1 MSEPGLRERATW
13 RSAAGMHLVVPGG
26 YLDAACPLI
35 QPRDLQKY
43 LPDLRAGEVTTVL
56 ATVASIEDSRFA
68 LGALAHWLSMERE
81 SPLPFRIARSVADI
95 DAAHVAGDLA
105 VVLHFQ
111 GCDPI
116 EADVNLLD
124 AFHAL
129 GVRVMQP
136 TYNARNRL
144 GDGCLERANSG
155 LSKLGLSAIAR
166 MNELRIVVDVAHVGL
181 RTSLEVIEASTAPV
195 IVSHGNACGVHQSR
209 RNLTDEQI
217 KAVAAIGG
225 VIGVCAFPGFVS
237 AASADLDKLLDHVD
251 YLAALVGADH
261 VGLGMDFS
269 AETEDDY
276 DYFGYEED
284 TYPRPPWIYPPGIGG
299 FAEVRNIGDGLA
311 RRGYRADQI
320 AGIASGNFLRV
331 FREVWGQ

>member
-1 MSEPGLRERATW
+1 MRIS
-13 RSAAGMHLVVPGG
+13 GG

-35 QPRDLQKY
+35 QPRDLERL

-56 ATVASIEDSRFA
+56 GTAASIEDSRHAF
-68 LGALAHWLSMERE
+68 GVLAHWLMLDRQGT
-81 SPLPFRIARSVADI
+81 LPFRLARCADDI
-95 DAAHVAGDLA
+95 EAAHRDGLLA

-124 AFHAL
+124 AYHAL

-155 LSKLGLSAIAR
+155 LSKFGRAAIGR
-166 MNELRIVVDVAHVGL
+166 MNELGIVVDVAHVGR
-181 RTSLEVIEASTAPV
+181 RTSLEVIEASSAPV
-195 IVSHGNACGVHQSR
+195 IVSHGNPCGVYESR

-217 KAVAAIGG
+217 TAVAASGG
-225 VIGVCAFPGFVS
+225 VIGVCAFPGFVG
-237 AASADLDKLLDHVD
+237 AADQDLDMLLDHVD
-251 YLAALVGADH
+251 YLAALVGAEH
-261 VGLGMDFS
+261 VGLGLDFS
-269 AETEDDY
+269 QETEEDY

-284 TYPRPPWIYPPGIGG
+284 TYPRPPWTYPPGIAG
-299 FAEVRNIGDGLA
+299 FADLRNIGDRLLS
-311 RRGYRADQI
+311 RGYTTSQVE
-320 AGIASGNFLRV
+320 GIASGNFLRV
-331 FREVWGQ
+331 FRQVWGR

>member
-1 MSEPGLRERATW
+1 MKADPVNAPTGHLRV
-13 RSAAGMHLVVPGG
+13 SGG

-35 QPRDLQKY
+35 QPRDLKKH
-43 LPDLRAGEVTTVL
+43 LPDLRGGEVTTVL
-56 ATVASIEDSRFA
+56 ATVASIEDSRYT

-81 SPLPFRIARSVADI
+81 SSLPFRIARSAADI
-95 DAAHVAGDLA
+95 EAAHEAGDLA

-124 AFHAL
+124 AYHAL

-155 LSKLGLSAIAR
+155 LSKLGRAAIAR
-166 MNELRIVVDVAHVGL
+166 MNELRIVVDVAHVGR
-181 RTSLEVIEASTAPV
+181 RTSLEVIEASSAPV
-195 IVSHGNACGVHQSR
+195 IVSHGNPCGVYESR

-217 KAVAAIGG
+217 KAVAASGG

-237 AASADLDKLLDHVD
+237 AADADLGKLLDHVD
-251 YLAALVGADH
+251 YLAALVGAEH
-261 VGLGMDFS
+261 VGLGMDFA
-269 AETEDDY
+269 AETEEDY

-284 TYPRPPWIYPPGIGG
+284 TYPRPPWNYPLGIAG
-299 FAEVRNIGDGLA
+299 FADIRNIGDGLA
-311 RRGYRADQI
+311 RRGYRTDQI
-320 AGIASGNFLRV
+320 EGIASGNFLRV
-331 FREVWGQ
+331 FGEVWDR

>member
-1 MSEPGLRERATW
+1 MK
-13 RSAAGMHLVVPGG
+13 G

-35 QPRDLQKY
+35 QPRDLAKY

-56 ATVASIEDSRFA
+56 ATVASIEDSRYTVA
-68 LGALAHWLSMERE
+68 ALAHWLSLERQ
-81 SPLPFRIARSVADI
+81 SSLGFRIARCSADI
-95 DAAHVAGDLA
+95 DAAHAAGDLA

-111 GCDPI
+111 GGDPI

-124 AFHAL
+124 AYHAL

-155 LSKLGLSAIAR
+155 LSKLGRAAIAR
-166 MNELRIVVDVAHVGL
+166 MNELGIAVDIAHVGR
-181 RTSLEVIEASTAPV
+181 RTSLEVIEASTSPV
-195 IVSHGNACGVHQSR
+195 IASHGNACGVYDSR

-217 KAVAAIGG
+217 KAVAASGG

-237 AASADLDKLLDHVD
+237 AADADLDKVLDHVD
-251 YLAALVGADH
+251 YLAGLVGAEH
-261 VGLGMDFS
+261 VVLGLDF
-269 AETEDDY
+269 ATETEEDY

-284 TYPRPPWIYPPGIGG
+284 TYPRPPWTYPPGIAG
-299 FAEVRNIGDGLA
+299 FADLRNIGPALA
-311 RRGYRADQI
+311 RRGYTAEQI

-331 FREVWGQ
+331 FRAVWT

>member
-1 MSEPGLRERATW
+1 MNAAPANANPATEHVTV
-13 RSAAGMHLVVPGG
+13 SGG
-26 YLDAACPLI
+26 YLDAAGPLI
-35 QPRDLQKY
+35 QPRDLARY
-43 LPDLRAGEVTTVL
+43 VPDLRAGEVTTVL
-56 ATVASIEDSRFA
+56 ATVASIEDSRHA
-68 LGALAHWLSMERE
+68 LAVLAHWLLLERQGT
-81 SPLPFRIARSVADI
+81 LPFRIARSAGDVE
-95 DAAHVAGDLA
+95 AAHRDGTIA

-124 AFHAL
+124 AYHAL

-155 LSKLGLSAIAR
+155 LSKLGRAAIAR

-181 RTSLEVIEASTAPV
+181 RTSLEVVEASSAPV
-195 IVSHGNACGVHQSR
+195 IVSHGNACGVYESR

-217 KAVAAIGG
+217 TAVAASGG

-237 AASADLDKLLDHVD
+237 AADQDLDKLLDHVD
-251 YLAALVGADH
+251 YLAALVGAEH
-261 VGLGMDFS
+261 VGLGLDFS
-269 AETEDDY
+269 QETEEDY
-276 DYFGYEED
+276 DYFGYEPD
-284 TYPRPPWIYPPGIGG
+284 TYPRPPWNYPPGIAG
-299 FAEVRNIGDGLA
+299 FADIRNIGDRLLS
-311 RRGYRADQI
+311 RGYTAAQI
-320 AGIASGNFLRV
+320 EGIASANFLRV

>member
-1 MSEPGLRERATW
+1 MNAAPASATP
-13 RSAAGMHLVVPGG
+13 AAEHLAVSGG
-26 YLDAACPLI
+26 YLDAAGPLI
-35 QPRDLQKY
+35 QPRDLARY

-56 ATVASIEDSRFA
+56 ATVASIEDSRYA
-68 LGALAHWLSMERE
+68 LGALAHWLALERE
-81 SPLPFRIARSVADI
+81 SSLPFRIARSAADI
-95 DAAHVAGDLA
+95 EAAHEAGDLA
-105 VVLHFQ
+105 VILHFQ

-124 AFHAL
+124 AYHAL

-155 LSKLGLSAIAR
+155 LSKLGRAAIAR
-166 MNELRIVVDVAHVGL
+166 MNELRIVVDVAHVGR
-181 RTSLEVIEASTAPV
+181 RTSLEVIEASSAPV
-195 IVSHGNACGVHQSR
+195 IVSHGNACGVHESR

-217 KAVAAIGG
+217 TAVAASGG

-237 AASADLDKLLDHVD
+237 PADADLGKLLDHVD
-251 YLAALVGADH
+251 YLAGLVGAEH

-269 AETEDDY
+269 VETEEDY

-284 TYPRPPWIYPPGIGG
+284 TYPRPPWVYPPGIAG
-299 FAEVRNIGDGLA
+299 FADIRNIGDGLA
-311 RRGYRADQI
+311 RRGYSTEQI
-320 AGIASGNFLRV
+320 GGIASGNFRRV
-331 FREVWGQ
+331 LREVWGG

>member
-1 MSEPGLRERATW
+1 MMTAVPATAT
-13 RSAAGMHLVVPGG
+13 SATGHLTASGG

-43 LPDLRAGEVTTVL
+43 LPDLRTGEVTTVL
-56 ATVASIEDSRFA
+56 ATVASIEDSRYT
-68 LGALAHWLSMERE
+68 LGALAHWLRMERE
-81 SPLPFRIARSVADI
+81 SSLPFRIARSVADI
-95 DAAHVAGDLA
+95 EAAHAAGDVA

-124 AFHAL
+124 AYHAL

-155 LSKLGLSAIAR
+155 LSKLGRAAIAR
-166 MNELRIVVDVAHVGL
+166 MNDLRIVVDIAHVGR

-195 IVSHGNACGVHQSR
+195 IVSHGNACGVYESR

-217 KAVAAIGG
+217 KAVAGSGG

-237 AASADLDKLLDHVD
+237 AAGADLEKLLDHVD
-251 YLAALVGADH
+251 YMAALVGAEH
-261 VGLGMDFS
+261 IGLGTDFS
-269 AETEDDY
+269 VETEEDY

-284 TYPRPPWIYPPGIGG
+284 TYPRPPWTYPPGIAG
-299 FAEVRNIGDGLA
+299 FADIRNVGDALT
-311 RRGYRADQI
+311 RRGYGADQI

-331 FREVWGQ
+331 FGEVWGR

>member
-1 MSEPGLRERATW
+1 MK
-13 RSAAGMHLVVPGG
+13 G

-35 QPRDLQKY
+35 QPRDLAKY

-56 ATVASIEDSRFA
+56 ATVASIEDSRYTVA
-68 LGALAHWLSMERE
+68 ALAHWLSLERQ
-81 SPLPFRIARSVADI
+81 SSLGFRIARCSADI
-95 DAAHVAGDLA
+95 DAAHAAGDLA

-111 GCDPI
+111 GGDPI

-124 AFHAL
+124 AYHAL

-155 LSKLGLSAIAR
+155 LSKLGRAAIAR
-166 MNELRIVVDVAHVGL
+166 MNELGIAVDIAHVGR
-181 RTSLEVIEASTAPV
+181 RTSLEVIEASAAPV
-195 IVSHGNACGVHQSR
+195 IVSHGNACGVYDSR

-217 KAVAAIGG
+217 KAVAASGG

-237 AASADLDKLLDHVD
+237 AADADLDKVLDHVD
-251 YLAALVGADH
+251 YLAGLVGAEH
-261 VGLGMDFS
+261 VGLGLDF
-269 AETEDDY
+269 ATETEEDY

-284 TYPRPPWIYPPGIGG
+284 TYPRPPWTYPPGIAG
-299 FAEVRNIGDGLA
+299 FADLRNIGPALA
-311 RRGYRADQI
+311 RRGYTAEQI

-331 FREVWGQ
+331 FRAVWR

>member
-1 MSEPGLRERATW
+1 MT
-13 RSAAGMHLVVPGG
+13 G

-35 QPRDLQKY
+35 QPRDLEKL

-56 ATVASIEDSRFA
+56 ATVASIEDSRHA
-68 LGALAHWLSMERE
+68 LGVLAQWLSLDRQ
-81 SPLPFRIARSVADI
+81 SALPFRIARCIADI
-95 DAAHVAGDLA
+95 DLAHAAGDLA

-111 GCDPI
+111 GGDPI

-124 AFHAL
+124 AYHAL
-129 GVRVMQP
+129 GVRVIQP

-155 LSKLGLSAIAR
+155 LSKLGRAAIAR
-166 MNELRIVVDVAHVGL
+166 MNELGIVVDIAHVGR

-195 IVSHGNACGVHQSR
+195 IASHGNACGVYDSR

-217 KAVAAIGG
+217 KAVAASGG
-225 VIGVCAFPGFVS
+225 VIGVCAFPGFVC
-237 AASADLDKLLDHVD
+237 AADANLDRVLDHVD
-251 YLAALVGADH
+251 YLARLVGADH
-261 VGLGMDFS
+261 VGLGMDF
-269 AETEDDY
+269 ATETEEDY

-284 TYPRPPWIYPPGIGG
+284 TYPRPPWTYPPGIAG
-299 FAEVRNIGDGLA
+299 FADLRNIGTGLA
-311 RRGYRADQI
+311 GRGYTAGQI

-331 FREVWGQ
+331 FGEVWAR

>member
-1 MSEPGLRERATW
+1 MKAAPAHG
-13 RSAAGMHLVVPGG
+13 SAPTGHLTVSGG
-26 YLDAACPLI
+26 YLDAAGPLI
-35 QPRDLQKY
+35 QPRTLGKH

-56 ATVASIEDSRFA
+56 ATVASIEDSRYA
-68 LGALAHWLSMERE
+68 LGALARWLSLERQ
-81 SPLPFRIARSVADI
+81 SSLPFRIARSAADI
-95 DAAHVAGDLA
+95 DAAHDAGDLA

-124 AFHAL
+124 AYYAL

-155 LSKLGLSAIAR
+155 LSKLGRAAIAR
-166 MNELRIVVDVAHVGL
+166 MNELRIAIDVAHVGR
-181 RTSLEVIEASTAPV
+181 RTSLEVIEASSAPV
-195 IVSHGNACGVHQSR
+195 IVSHGNACGVYESR

-217 KAVAAIGG
+217 KAVAASGG

-237 AASADLDKLLDHVD
+237 AADADLGKLLDHVD
-251 YLAALVGADH
+251 YLAALVGAEH
-261 VGLGMDFS
+261 VGLGLDFS
-269 AETEDDY
+269 TETEEDY

-284 TYPRPPWIYPPGIGG
+284 TYPRPPWIWPPGIAG
-299 FAEVRNIGDGLA
+299 FTDIRNIADALA
-311 RRGYRADQI
+311 WRGYRTEQI
-320 AGIASGNFLRV
+320 DGIASGNFLRV
-331 FREVWGQ
+331 FREVWGR

>member
-1 MSEPGLRERATW
+1 MRIS
-13 RSAAGMHLVVPGG
+13 GG

-35 QPRDLQKY
+35 QPRDLERL

-56 ATVASIEDSRFA
+56 GTAASIEDSRHA
-68 LGALAHWLSMERE
+68 LGVLAHWLMLDRQGT
-81 SPLPFRIARSVADI
+81 LPFRLARCADDI
-95 DAAHVAGDLA
+95 EAAHRDGLLA

-124 AFHAL
+124 AYHAL

-155 LSKLGLSAIAR
+155 LSKFGRAAIGR
-166 MNELRIVVDVAHVGL
+166 MNELGIVVDVAHVGR
-181 RTSLEVIEASTAPV
+181 RTSLEVIEASSAPV
-195 IVSHGNACGVHQSR
+195 IVSHGNPCGVYESR

-217 KAVAAIGG
+217 TAVAASGG
-225 VIGVCAFPGFVS
+225 VIGVCAFPGFVG
-237 AASADLDKLLDHVD
+237 AADQDLDMLLDHVD
-251 YLAALVGADH
+251 YLAALVGAEH
-261 VGLGMDFS
+261 VGLGLDFS
-269 AETEDDY
+269 QETEEDY

-284 TYPRPPWIYPPGIGG
+284 TYPRPPWTYPPGIAG
-299 FAEVRNIGDGLA
+299 FADLRNIGDRLLS
-311 RRGYRADQI
+311 RGYTTSQVE
-320 AGIASGNFLRV
+320 GIASGNFLRV
-331 FREVWGQ
+331 FRQVWGR

>member
-1 MSEPGLRERATW
+1 MKAV
-13 RSAAGMHLVVPGG
+13 SAHVSSTAGHLAVTGG
-26 YLDAACPLI
+26 YLDAAGPLI
-35 QPRDLQKY
+35 QPRELEKH

-56 ATVASIEDSRFA
+56 ASVASIEDSRYA

-81 SPLPFRIARSVADI
+81 SSLPFRIARSAADI
-95 DAAHVAGDLA
+95 GVAHDAGELA

-124 AFHAL
+124 AYHAL

-155 LSKLGLSAIAR
+155 LSKLGRAAIAR
-166 MNELRIVVDVAHVGL
+166 MNELTIVVDVAHVGR
-181 RTSLEVIEASTAPV
+181 RTSLEVVEASSAPV
-195 IVSHGNACGVHQSR
+195 IVSHGNASGVYESK

-217 KAVAAIGG
+217 KAVAASGG

-237 AASADLDKLLDHVD
+237 AADADLDKLLDHVD
-251 YLAALVGADH
+251 YMAALVGAEH

-269 AETEDDY
+269 VETEEDY

-284 TYPRPPWIYPPGIGG
+284 TYPRPPWIWPPGIAG
-299 FAEVRNIGDGLA
+299 FADIRNIGDGLA
-311 RRGYRADQI
+311 RRGYRTDQI
-320 AGIASGNFLRV
+320 EGIASGNFLRV
-331 FREVWGQ
+331 FREVWGG

>member
-1 MSEPGLRERATW
+1 MTTG
-13 RSAAGMHLVVPGG
+13 HLTISGG

-35 QPRDLQKY
+35 QPRDLPKY
-43 LPDLRAGEVTTVL
+43 VADLRTGEVTTVL
-56 ATVASIEDSRFA
+56 GTVASIEDCRYA
-68 LGALAHWLSMERE
+68 VGALAHWLSLERQ
-81 SPLPFRIARSVADI
+81 SSLPFRIARSVADI
-95 DAAHVAGDLA
+95 ETAHAAGDLA

-124 AFHAL
+124 AYHAL

-155 LSKLGLSAIAR
+155 LSKLGRQAIAR
-166 MNELRIVVDVAHVGL
+166 MNDLRIVVDVAHVGR

-195 IVSHGNACGVHQSR
+195 IVSHGNACGVYESR

-217 KAVAAIGG
+217 KAVAASGG
-225 VIGVCAFPGFVS
+225 VIGVCAFPGFVC
-237 AASADLDKLLDHVD
+237 AANADLDKLLDHVD
-251 YLAALVGADH
+251 YLTALVGAEH
-261 VGLGMDFS
+261 VGLGTDFS
-269 AETEDDY
+269 VETEEDY

-284 TYPRPPWIYPPGIGG
+284 TYPRPPWTYPPGIAG
-299 FAEVRNIGDGLA
+299 FADIRNVGDALA
-311 RRGYRADQI
+311 RRGYTAEQI

-331 FREVWGQ
+331 FRAVWGE

>member
-1 MSEPGLRERATW
+1 MK
-13 RSAAGMHLVVPGG
+13 G

-35 QPRDLQKY
+35 QPRDLAKY

-56 ATVASIEDSRFA
+56 ATVASIEDSRYTVA
-68 LGALAHWLSMERE
+68 ALAHWLSLERQ
-81 SPLPFRIARSVADI
+81 SSLGFRIARCSADI
-95 DAAHVAGDLA
+95 DAAHAAGDLA

-111 GCDPI
+111 GGDPI

-124 AFHAL
+124 AYHAL

-155 LSKLGLSAIAR
+155 LSKLGRAAIAR
-166 MNELRIVVDVAHVGL
+166 MNELGIAVDIAHVGR

-195 IVSHGNACGVHQSR
+195 IASHGNACGVYDSR

-217 KAVAAIGG
+217 KAVAASGG

-237 AASADLDKLLDHVD
+237 AAHADLDKVLDHVD
-251 YLAALVGADH
+251 YLAGLVGAEH
-261 VGLGMDFS
+261 VGLGLDF
-269 AETEDDY
+269 ATETEEDY

-284 TYPRPPWIYPPGIGG
+284 TYPRPPWTYPPGIAG
-299 FAEVRNIGDGLA
+299 FADLRNIGPALA
-311 RRGYRADQI
+311 RRGYTAEQI

-331 FREVWGQ
+331 FRAIWR

>member
-1 MSEPGLRERATW
+1 MN
-13 RSAAGMHLVVPGG
+13 AAPANANANAASPAEHLTVPGG
-26 YLDAACPLI
+26 YLDAAGPLI
-35 QPRDLQKY
+35 QPRDLGRH
-43 LPDLRAGEVTTVL
+43 LPGLRTGEVTTVL
-56 ATVASIEDSRFA
+56 ATVASIEDSRYA
-68 LGALAHWLSMERE
+68 LGALAHWLAMERE
-81 SPLPFRIARSVADI
+81 SSLPFRIARSAADI
-95 DAAHVAGDLA
+95 EAAHDAGDLA

-111 GCDPI
+111 GGDPI

-124 AFHAL
+124 AYHAL

-155 LSKLGLSAIAR
+155 LSKLGRAAIAR
-166 MNELRIVVDVAHVGL
+166 MNALGIVVDVAHVGR
-181 RTSLEVIEASTAPV
+181 RTSLEVIEASSAPV
-195 IVSHGNACGVHQSR
+195 IVSHGNPCGVYESR

-217 KAVAAIGG
+217 RAVAASGG

-237 AASADLDKLLDHVD
+237 AADADLGKLLDHVD
-251 YLAALVGADH
+251 YLAALVGAEH

-269 AETEDDY
+269 VETEEDY

-284 TYPRPPWIYPPGIGG
+284 TYPRPPWNYPPGIAG
-299 FAEVRNIGDGLA
+299 FADIRNIGDGLA
-311 RRGYRADQI
+311 GRGYRADEI

-331 FREVWGQ
+331 FREVWGR

>member
-1 MSEPGLRERATW
+1 MTAAPANAT
-13 RSAAGMHLVVPGG
+13 APTEHLTVSGG
-26 YLDAACPLI
+26 YLDAAGPLI
-35 QPRDLQKY
+35 QPRDLEKY

-56 ATVASIEDSRFA
+56 ATVASIEDSRYA
-68 LGALAHWLSMERE
+68 LGALAHWLSMERD
-81 SPLPFRIARSVADI
+81 SSLPFRIARCAADI
-95 DAAHVAGDLA
+95 EAAHRAGDLA
-105 VVLHFQ
+105 IVLHFQ

-124 AFHAL
+124 AYHAL

-136 TYNARNRL
+136 TYNHRNRL

-155 LSKLGLSAIAR
+155 LSKLGRAAIAR
-166 MNELRIVVDVAHVGL
+166 MNELRIVVDVAHVGR
-181 RTSLEVIEASTAPV
+181 RTSLDVIEASTAPV
-195 IVSHGNACGVHQSR
+195 IVSHGNACGVYDSR

-217 KAVAAIGG
+217 KAVAASGG

-237 AASADLDKLLDHVD
+237 AADANLAKLLDHVD
-251 YLAALVGADH
+251 YLAGLVGAEH

-269 AETEDDY
+269 VETAEDY

-284 TYPRPPWIYPPGIGG
+284 TYPRPPWIYPPGIAG
-299 FAEVRNIGDGLA
+299 FADIRNIGDGLG
-311 RRGYRADQI
+311 RRGYSTDQI

-331 FREVWGQ
+331 FGQVWGR

>member
-1 MSEPGLRERATW
+1 MK
-13 RSAAGMHLVVPGG
+13 G

-35 QPRDLQKY
+35 QPRDLEKY
-43 LPDLRAGEVTTVL
+43 LPELRAGEVTTVL
-56 ATVASIEDSRFA
+56 ATVASIEDSRYA
-68 LGALAHWLSMERE
+68 LGVLAQWLAMERLAME
-81 SPLPFRIARSVADI
+81 RQASPAFRVVRCTADVE
-95 DAAHVAGDLA
+95 AAHAAGHLA

-124 AFHAL
+124 AYYAL

-155 LSKLGLSAIAR
+155 LSKLGRAAITR
-166 MNELRIVVDVAHVGL
+166 MNELGIVVDIAHVGR

-195 IVSHGNACGVHQSR
+195 IASHGNACGVYDSR

-217 KAVAAIGG
+217 KAVAASGG

-237 AASADLDKLLDHVD
+237 AADADLDKMLDHVD
-251 YLAALVGADH
+251 YLAGLVGAEH
-261 VGLGMDFS
+261 VGLGMDF
-269 AETEDDY
+269 ATETLEDY

-284 TYPRPPWIYPPGIGG
+284 TYPRPPWTYPPGIAG
-299 FAEVRNIGDGLA
+299 FADLRNIGPALA
-311 RRGYRADQI
+311 RRGYTAGQI

-331 FREVWGQ
+331 FRAVWR

>member
-1 MSEPGLRERATW
+1 MK
-13 RSAAGMHLVVPGG
+13 G

-35 QPRDLQKY
+35 QPRDLAKY

-56 ATVASIEDSRFA
+56 ATVASIEDSRYA
-68 LGALAHWLSMERE
+68 LGVLAQWLAMERQA
-81 SPLPFRIARSVADI
+81 SLPFRVVRCSADVE
-95 DAAHVAGDLA
+95 AAHAAGDLA

-124 AFHAL
+124 AYHAL

-155 LSKLGLSAIAR
+155 LSKLGRAAIAR
-166 MNELRIVVDVAHVGL
+166 MNELGIAVDIAHVGR

-195 IVSHGNACGVHQSR
+195 IASHGNACGVYDSR

-217 KAVAAIGG
+217 KAVAASGG

-237 AASADLDKLLDHVD
+237 AAGADLDKVLDHVD
-251 YLAALVGADH
+251 YLAGLVGAEH
-261 VGLGMDFS
+261 VGLGMDF
-269 AETEDDY
+269 ATETEEDY

-284 TYPRPPWIYPPGIGG
+284 TYPRPPWTYPPGIAG
-299 FAEVRNIGDGLA
+299 FADLRNIGPALA
-311 RRGYRADQI
+311 RRGYTAEQI

-331 FREVWGQ
+331 FRAAWR